1 MKEKEPLIQIRC
13 SECGWE
19 TRVLP
24 ECDAE
29 IEFDAHV
36 SEAHTQVEHDEKS
49 DLLDASSKHIWVCTP
64 DPQRGMVSGLY
75 IRGVRADLNAYQI
88 NDDDEL
94 EQAVRN
100 YDTRGESFTLTLELA
115 KRIASNLGLEVH
127 QVTWGYQIKY
137 VKKLLSSDD
146 T

>member
-1 MKEKEPLIQIRC
+1 MKNPTYLMPRPSIFGYVPRTHNAAWSQVYI
-13 SECGWE
+13 SA
-19 TRVLP
+19 VL
-24 ECDAE
+24 E
-29 IEFDAHV
+29 
-36 SEAHTQVEHDEKS
+36 S
-49 DLLDASSKHIWVCTP
+49 
-64 DPQRGMVSGLY
+64 
-75 IRGVRADLNAYQI
+75 DLNAYQI